1 VEELL
6 RIEHG
11 EQDRS
16 KSYRLRD
23 YNLELYQGEILY
35 VQGSSGSGIR
45 GLYEL
50 LKGERPLTGGKL
62 YIREHKVS
70 DYSKRTV
77 DQYKI
82 YVISSDQDLITDMTV
97 AENLE
102 IVRRHSS
109 SLKLYRK
116 EEVEKRVDDFLSSEG
131 MCIAASTF
139 LWKLNREQL
148 KKLSMLKA
156 KMHGAELIVLD
167 VTVEN
172 YEGKTG
178 DEICKMIQKL
188 RREGISFLILSE
200 KYSAFAELADRIQ
213 ILHQG
218 RDLMEWHEINDLS
231 RNLLK
236 THQIKEKET
245 SIKDKKEILGLFDY
259 EWMIERGIWDYL
271 NCIFSDNEALWRE
284 TIAVEIPK
292 PRQSLHR
299 TVAVIPRESSEQ
311 LIRKLEIGDNIILTI
326 PERISKSDYGYINK
340 KLKANIVQQLYSLLE
355 IDPSVT
361 SIKNLNRVQRKIL
374 SAYRFEIAKP
384 KVMIF
389 ESPYWGMDAD
399 ETKQFRGYLRHLCNK
414 NIRVICFSKSLEELQ
429 KDCKEI
435 LISHNGRDLERL
447 NS

>member
-1 VEELL
+1 MEELL

-23 YNLELYQGEILY
+23 YNIELYKGEIFY

-45 GLYEL
+45 GLFEL
-50 LKGERPLTGGKL
+50 LKGERPLTEGKL
-62 YIREHKVS
+62 YIREKKVS
-70 DYSKRTV
+70 DYSKRTAN
-77 DQYKI
+77 QYKV

-116 EEVEKRVDDFLSSEG
+116 DEVERRVDDFLSSESMG
-131 MCIAASTF
+131 ISAATF
-139 LWKLNREQL
+139 LWELNREQL

-178 DEICKMIQKL
+178 DEICEMIRKL
-188 RREGISFLILSE
+188 RKEGISFLILSE
-200 KYSAFAELADRIQ
+200 KYSIFAELADRIQ

-236 THQIKEKET
+236 TYQIKEKET
-245 SIKDKKEILGLFDY
+245 GKTEQKEILGLFDY
-259 EWMIERGIWDYL
+259 EWMVERGIWDYL
-271 NCIFSDNEALWRE
+271 KSISTDNEALWKE
-284 TIAVEIPK
+284 AIAVDIPK
-292 PRQSLHR
+292 PRQSLYKA
-299 TVAVIPRESSEQ
+299 VAVIPRESSEQ
-311 LIRKLEIGDNIILTI
+311 LIRKMEIGDNIILTI
-326 PERISKSDYGYINK
+326 PERISKSDYGYINR
-340 KLKANIVQQLYSLLE
+340 KLKANIVQQLYSLLQL
-355 IDPSVT
+355 DPSVIN
-361 SIKNLNRVQRKIL
+361 IKNLNRVQRKIL

-399 ETKQFRGYLRHLCNK
+399 EIEQFRSYLRHLSNK
-414 NIRVICFSKSLEELQ
+414 NIRVICFSKSLDELLE
-429 KDCKEI
+429 DCKEI
-435 LISHNGRDLERL
+435 LVSHNGRNLDRI

>member
-1 VEELL
+1 MEELL
-6 RIEHG
+6 RIGHG

-23 YNLELYQGEILY
+23 YNLELYRGEICY

-50 LKGERPLTGGKL
+50 LKGERPLTGGNL
-62 YIREHKVS
+62 YIREKKVS
-70 DYSKRTV
+70 DYGRHTT

-116 EEVEKRVDDFLSSEG
+116 EDVERRVDDFLSSENMG
-131 MCIAASTF
+131 ISAGTF
-139 LWKLNREQL
+139 LWELNREQL

-178 DEICKMIQKL
+178 DELCEMIRKL
-188 RREGISFLILSE
+188 RGEGVSFLILSE
-200 KYSAFAELADRIQ
+200 KYSVFAELAGRIQ

-218 RDLMEWHEINDLS
+218 RDLMEWHEMNELS

-236 THQIKEKET
+236 THQIKEAGTRKTEP
-245 SIKDKKEILGLFDY
+245 KEIIGLFDY
-259 EWMIERGIWDYL
+259 EWMIERGIWEYL
-271 NCIFSDNEALWRE
+271 RSISRDNEALWRD
-284 TIAVEIPK
+284 TIDIEVPR
-292 PRQSLHR
+292 PRQSLNR
-299 TVAVIPRESSEQ
+299 SVAVIPRESSEQ

-326 PERISKSDYGYINK
+326 PERISKSTYGYINK
-340 KLKANIVQQLYSLLE
+340 KLKANIVEQLYSLLQLE
-355 IDPSVT
+355 PSVT
-361 SIKNLNRVQRKIL
+361 SVKGLNRVQRKIL

-399 ETKQFRGYLRHLCNK
+399 EIEQFRNYLRYLSNK

-435 LISHNGRDLERL
+435 LVSHNGRNMERL
-447 NS
+447 IL